1 MDSFQ
6 QSMSDKPLQANKL
19 IKVAISER
27 SLPIV
32 KMTKI
37 RPWVMNG
44 ALFSK
49 TKGAGAGIFP
59 HKITR
64 KGYLA
69 GLTWTILV
77 NVWHA
82 GVVVRIFG

>member
-6 QSMSDKPLQANKL
+6 QSMSDQPLQANKL

-37 RPWVMNG
+37 WPRAMNG

-49 TKGAGAGIFP
+49 KGGGAVIFP

-69 GLTWTILV
+69 SLTSTILV